1 MPYIQKVAPPQAEG
15 RLKSIYDAAVQR
27 AGKVFQIL
35 QVQSLSPRSLEAS
48 MQLYTA
54 SMHAPSPLS
63 RGQREA
69 LATVVS
75 RSNDCHY

>member
-1 MPYIQKVAPPQAEG
+1 MPWIMNTPAAAAEG
-15 RLKSIYDAAVQR
+15 RLKAIYDAAIKR

-35 QVQSLSPRSLEAS
+35 QVQSLSPRTLDAS
-48 MQLYTA
+48 MGLYTA
-54 SMHAPSPLS
+54 TMHAPSPLS

-75 RSNDCHY
+75 RTNDCHY

>member
-1 MPYIQKVAPPQAEG
+1 MPYIDKVDPARADG
-15 RLKSIYDAAVQR
+15 RLKAIYDAAVTR

-35 QVQSLSPRSLEAS
+35 QVQSLAPRTLEAS

-54 SMHAPSPLS
+54 AMHAPSPLS

-75 RSNDCHY
+75 RTNDCHY